1 MREKAA
7 EPSSEFPKAKKWGK
21 ETQKIKIKI
30 SVWRGKKKKATIPI
44 QPIQS
49 PQLPQEQN
57 ASVIPANLPLRNS
70 QDLQGTGVTE
80 IPIIQTSNHI

>member
-30 SVWRGKKKKATIPI
+30 AVWRGKKKQATIPI

-70 QDLQGTGVTE
+70 QDLQGARVTE